1 MGGAKKTMNLI
12 IIGAQASGKMT
23 IGQEIA
29 KQTEMTLFHNHET
42 IDFVLKFMPWSKAA
56 TDLIT
61 KIRLDFFETFAKTG
75 RSMIFTIVINF
86 GDPKEVAFLAAL
98 QSIFAAHD
106 QEVLF
111 VELETSLEERLRRN
125 RTENRLKHKPFKR
138 DIAWSENDILS
149 TMDYATF
156 NSQQAPEK
164 LHHYH
169 KINNTD
175 KSAQEVAQEIVAI
188 LNVE

>member
-1 MGGAKKTMNLI
+1 MNLI

-75 RSMIFTIVINF
+75 RSMIFTIVIDF

-175 KSAQEVAQEIVAI
+175 LTAAEAAQLIIQKMKPNKEA
-188 LNVE
+188 